1 MSTPTATAEPGRA
14 PGDADPRR
22 WIALA
27 VVLIAGF
34 MQLVD
39 ISIVN
44 VAIPSIQRDLDAT
57 YAQIQWVLAGYQL
70 AFAVMLI
77 TGGRLGDIFGRKRMF
92 MAGMAGF
99 TLASALCGLAQTP
112 SMLIASR
119 VLQGLFGAV
128 MFPQILSVIQ
138 VTFPP
143 RERAGAFGM
152 FGATIGLAT
161 ITGPLVGGLLIEADL
176 LGLQWRPIFLVNVP
190 IGIAALALAAR
201 FLTESK
207 APRALRLDPVGVAIV
222 TAGLLL
228 LVYPLVQGRDLDWP
242 LWTFLSMAAAVPV
255 LAGFAVYE
263 RRKKARDGS
272 PLVDL
277 DLFRQRSFV
286 PGLAVAGI
294 FFMGI
299 PAFFLTFSLW
309 LQIGLGFSAL
319 HAGLTGAPFAVG
331 SALASAASVRLAPRF
346 GRRILSA
353 GSLLLVAGMAA
364 LMWTVDRYGGTVG
377 SWQLAPALLVCGL
390 GLGSVVAPLVN
401 VVLAGIRGQDA
412 GAASGVLST
421 VQQVGG
427 AVGVA
432 VIGVVFFGLLGS
444 QAAGVADDVVGGLQR
459 DLQGA
464 GLPPAATQQVA
475 AGFRTCFEDRANAR
489 DPSAVP
495 ASCARAEAQ
504 GQGQEQEQVG
514 RVVAATADTARRAN
528 FSEAFQRTLWFEV
541 AVFLACFLLV
551 FLLPDARGDGAGQH
565 AGRRLPSRPG
575 RGGPARRRSGAA
587 GSRRR
592 CR

>member
-1 MSTPTATAEPGRA
+1 MSSPTTTAEPGRA
-14 PGDADPRR
+14 PGGADPRR
-22 WIALA
+22 WVALA

-77 TGGRLGDIFGRKRMF
+77 TGGRLGDIYGRKRLF
-92 MAGMAGF
+92 MTGMAGF
-99 TLASALCGLAQTP
+99 TLASALCGLAQSP
-112 SMLIASR
+112 AMLIGSR
-119 VLQGLFGAV
+119 VLQGLMGAI

-143 RERAGAFGM
+143 RERGTAFGM

-161 ITGPLVGGLLIEADL
+161 ITGPLVGGLLINADL
-176 LGLQWRPIFLVNVP
+176 LGLGWRPIFLVNVP
-190 IGIAALALAAR
+190 IGIAALAVATR
-201 FLTESK
+201 FLVESK
-207 APRALRLDPVGVAIV
+207 APRALRPDPVGVVIV
-222 TAGLLL
+222 TTGLLL

-242 LWTFLSMAAAVPV
+242 LWTFLSMAASV
-255 LAGFAVYE
+255 LVLIGFGVYE
-263 RRKKARDGS
+263 RHKKARDGS
-272 PLVDL
+272 PLVDM

-286 PGLAVAGI
+286 PGLLVAGI

-331 SALASAASVRLAPRF
+331 SAVASAASVRLAPNL
-346 GRRILSA
+346 GRRILSIGA
-353 GSLLLVAGMAA
+353 LLLVAGMVA
-364 LMWTVDRYGGTVG
+364 LIWTVDRYDGAVH
-377 SWQLAPALLVCGL
+377 SWQLLPALLVCGL
-390 GLGSVVAPLVN
+390 GLGCVVAPLVT

-432 VIGVVFFGLLGS
+432 LVGVIFFGLLGS
-444 QAAGVADDVVGGLQR
+444 QAAGVADDLIPGMQASLQS
-459 DLQGA
+459 A
-464 GLPPAATQQVA
+464 GVPPTVSRQVA
-475 AGFRTCFEDRANAR
+475 AGFRTCFEDRANAK

-495 ASCARAEAQ
+495 ASCARGQAQ
-504 GQGQEQEQVG
+504 AQPQVG
-514 RVVAATADTARRAN
+514 RVVAATADAARRQD
-528 FSEAFQRTLWFEV
+528 FSQAFQRTLLFEV
-541 AVFLACFLLV
+541 AVYLVCFLLM
-551 FLLPDARGDGAGQH
+551 FLLPAARGEARGEH
-565 AGRRLPSRPG
+565 AEA
-575 RGGPARRRSGAA
+575 PAAV
-587 GSRRR
+587 
-592 CR
+592 

>member
-14 PGDADPRR
+14 PGGADPRR
-22 WIALA
+22 WAALA
-27 VVLIAGF
+27 VVLAAGF

-57 YAQIQWVLAGYQL
+57 YSQIQWVLAGYQL

-77 TGGRLGDIFGRKRMF
+77 TGGRLGDIYGRKRLF
-92 MAGMAGF
+92 MIGMSGF
-99 TLASALCGLAQTP
+99 TLASALCGLAQSP
-112 SMLIASR
+112 EMLIGSR
-119 VLQGLFGAV
+119 VLQGLFGAI

-143 RERAGAFGM
+143 KERAGAFGM

-161 ITGPLVGGLLIEADL
+161 IMGPLVGGLLIEADL
-176 LGLQWRPIFLVNVP
+176 FGLQWRPIFLVNVP
-190 IGIAALALAAR
+190 IGILALAAAAR
-201 FLTESK
+201 YLIESR
-207 APRALRLDPVGVAIV
+207 APRALRLDPIGVAIV

-255 LAGFAVYE
+255 LVAFAVYE
-263 RRKKARDGS
+263 RHKKRLDGS
-272 PLVDL
+272 PLIDL

-299 PAFFLTFSLW
+299 PAFFLIFSLW

-319 HAGLTGAPFAVG
+319 HAGVTGVPFAVG
-331 SALASAASVRLAPRF
+331 SALASAASVRLAPAL
-346 GRRILSA
+346 GRRVLSA
-353 GSLLLVAGMAA
+353 GSLLLVAGMAG
-364 LMWTVDRYGGTVG
+364 LIWTVDHYGGAVH
-377 SWQLAPALLVCGL
+377 SWQLIPALLVCGL
-390 GLGSVVAPLVN
+390 GLGLVIAPLVN

-432 VIGVVFFGLLGS
+432 LIGVIFFGLLGS
-444 QAAGVADDVVGGLQR
+444 QAAGVADDVLGGLQR
-459 DLQGA
+459 DLQGG
-464 GLPPAATQQVA
+464 GLPPAATRQIG
-475 AGFRTCFEDRANAR
+475 AGFRTCFEDRANAK

-495 ASCARAEAQ
+495 ASCARAQAQ
-504 GQGQEQEQVG
+504 GQSQPQLAQVVG
-514 RVVAATADTARRAN
+514 TAADDARRQS
-528 FSEAFQRTLWFEV
+528 FSQAFQRSLLFEIG
-541 AVFLACFLLV
+541 VFLASFLLV
-551 FLLPDARGDGAGQH
+551 FLLPQARGEEVGH
-565 AGRRLPSRPG
+565 PE
-575 RGGPARRRSGAA
+575 AA
-587 GSRRR
+587 APV
-592 CR
+592 

>member
-14 PGDADPRR
+14 PGGADPRR
-22 WIALA
+22 WAALA
-27 VVLIAGF
+27 VVLAAGF

-92 MAGMAGF
+92 MIGMSGF
-99 TLASALCGLAQTP
+99 TLASALCGLAQSP
-112 SMLIASR
+112 EMLIGSR
-119 VLQGLFGAV
+119 VLQGLFGAI

-143 RERAGAFGM
+143 KERAGAFGM

-161 ITGPLVGGLLIEADL
+161 IMGPLVGGLLIEADL
-176 LGLQWRPIFLVNVP
+176 FGLQWRPIFLVNVP
-190 IGIAALALAAR
+190 IGILALAAAAR
-201 FLTESK
+201 YLIESR
-207 APRALRLDPVGVAIV
+207 APRALRLDPIGVAIV

-255 LAGFAVYE
+255 LVAFAVYE
-263 RRKKARDGS
+263 RHKKRLDGS
-272 PLVDL
+272 PLIDL

-299 PAFFLTFSLW
+299 PAFFLIFSLW

-319 HAGLTGAPFAVG
+319 HAGVTGVPFAVG
-331 SALASAASVRLAPRF
+331 SALASAASVRLAPAL
-346 GRRILSA
+346 GRRVLSA
-353 GSLLLVAGMAA
+353 GSLLLVAGMAG
-364 LMWTVDRYGGTVG
+364 LIWTVDHYGGAVH
-377 SWQLAPALLVCGL
+377 SWQLIPALLVCGL
-390 GLGSVVAPLVN
+390 GLGLVIAPLVN

-432 VIGVVFFGLLGS
+432 LIGVIFFGLLGS
-444 QAAGVADDVVGGLQR
+444 QAAAVADDVIPGLQR
-459 DLQGA
+459 DLQAA
-464 GLPPAATQQVA
+464 GLPPAVTQQLA
-475 AGFRTCFEDRANAR
+475 AGFRTCFEDRANAK

-495 ASCARAEAQ
+495 ASCARAQAQ
-504 GQGQEQEQVG
+504 GQSQPQLAQVVG
-514 RVVAATADTARRAN
+514 TAADDARRQS
-528 FSEAFQRTLWFEV
+528 FSQAFQRSLLFEIG
-541 AVFLACFLLV
+541 VFLASFLLV
-551 FLLPDARGDGAGQH
+551 FLLPQARGEEVGH
-565 AGRRLPSRPG
+565 PE
-575 RGGPARRRSGAA
+575 AA
-587 GSRRR
+587 APV
-592 CR
+592 

>member
-14 PGDADPRR
+14 PGGADPRR
-22 WIALA
+22 WAALA
-27 VVLIAGF
+27 VVLAAGF

-57 YAQIQWVLAGYQL
+57 YSQIQWVLAGYQL

-77 TGGRLGDIFGRKRMF
+77 TGGRLGDIYGRKRLF
-92 MAGMAGF
+92 MIGMSGF
-99 TLASALCGLAQTP
+99 TLASALCGLAQSP
-112 SMLIASR
+112 EMLIGSR
-119 VLQGLFGAV
+119 VLQGLFGAI

-143 RERAGAFGM
+143 KERAGAFGM

-161 ITGPLVGGLLIEADL
+161 IMGPLVGGLLIEADL
-176 LGLQWRPIFLVNVP
+176 FGLQWRPIFLVNVP
-190 IGIAALALAAR
+190 IGILALAAAAR
-201 FLTESK
+201 YLIESR
-207 APRALRLDPVGVAIV
+207 APRALRLDPIGVAIV

-255 LAGFAVYE
+255 LVAFAVYE
-263 RRKKARDGS
+263 RHKKRLDGS
-272 PLVDL
+272 PLIDL

-299 PAFFLTFSLW
+299 PAFFLIFSLW

-319 HAGLTGAPFAVG
+319 HAGVTGVPFAVG
-331 SALASAASVRLAPRF
+331 SALASAASVRLAPAL
-346 GRRILSA
+346 GRRVLSA
-353 GSLLLVAGMAA
+353 GSLLLVAGMAG
-364 LMWTVDRYGGTVG
+364 LIWTVDHYGGAVH
-377 SWQLAPALLVCGL
+377 SWQLIPALLVCGL
-390 GLGSVVAPLVN
+390 GLGLVIAPLVN

-432 VIGVVFFGLLGS
+432 LIGVIFFGLLGS
-444 QAAGVADDVVGGLQR
+444 QAVAVADDVIPGLQR
-459 DLQGA
+459 DLQAA
-464 GLPPAATQQVA
+464 GLPPAVTQQLA
-475 AGFRTCFEDRANAR
+475 AGFRTCFEDRANAK

-495 ASCARAEAQ
+495 ASCARAQAQ
-504 GQGQEQEQVG
+504 GQSQPQLAQVVG
-514 RVVAATADTARRAN
+514 TAADDARRQS
-528 FSEAFQRTLWFEV
+528 FSQAFQRSLLFEIG
-541 AVFLACFLLV
+541 VFLASFLLV
-551 FLLPDARGDGAGQH
+551 FLLPQARGEEVGH
-565 AGRRLPSRPG
+565 PE
-575 RGGPARRRSGAA
+575 AA
-587 GSRRR
+587 APV
-592 CR
+592 

>member
-1 MSTPTATAEPGRA
+1 MSTPTTTAEPGRA
-14 PGDADPRR
+14 PGAADPKR
-22 WIALA
+22 WVGLA

-57 YAQIQWVLAGYQL
+57 YSQIQWVLAGYQL

-77 TGGRLGDIFGRKRMF
+77 TGGRLGDIFGRKRLF
-92 MAGMAGF
+92 MIGMAGF
-99 TLASALCGLAQTP
+99 TLASALCGLAQSP
-112 SMLIASR
+112 GMLIGSR
-119 VLQGLFGAV
+119 VLQGLMGAV

-143 RERAGAFGM
+143 KERASAFGL

-161 ITGPLVGGLLIEADL
+161 ITGPLVGGLLIQADL
-176 LGLQWRPIFLVNVP
+176 FGLQWRPIFLVNVP
-190 IGIAALALAAR
+190 IGVLALAAAAR
-201 FLTESK
+201 YLIESR
-207 APRALRLDPVGVAIV
+207 APRALRLDPIGVTIV

-228 LVYPLVQGRDLDWP
+228 FVYPLVQGRDLDWP

-255 LAGFAVYE
+255 LVLFGVYE
-263 RRKKARDGS
+263 RHKKRLDGS
-272 PLVDL
+272 PLIDL

-309 LQIGLGFSAL
+309 LQIGLGFTAL
-319 HAGLTGAPFAVG
+319 HAGLTGIPFAVG
-331 SALASAASVRLAPRF
+331 SAVASAASVRLAPAL
-346 GRRILSA
+346 GRRLLSV

-364 LMWTVDRYGGTVG
+364 LIWTVDRYGGAIH
-377 SWQLAPALLVCGL
+377 SWQLIPALLVCGL

-432 VIGVVFFGLLGS
+432 LIGVIFFGLLGS
-444 QAAGVADDVVGGLQR
+444 QAAGVADDVIPGLR
-459 DLQGA
+459 AELQGA
-464 GLPPAATQQVA
+464 GLPPAVTQQVA
-475 AGFRTCFEDRANAR
+475 AGFRTCFEDRSNAK

-495 ASCARAEAQ
+495 ASCARAQAQ
-504 GQGQEQEQVG
+504 GQSQPQLAQVVG
-514 RVVAATADTARRAN
+514 ATADSARRQN
-528 FSEAFQRTLWFEV
+528 FSQAFQRTLLFEIG
-541 AVFLACFLLV
+541 VFLASFLLV
-551 FLLPDARGDGAGQH
+551 FLLPQARGEE
-565 AGRRLPSRPG
+565 AGRHAEA
-575 RGGPARRRSGAA
+575 PAAL
-587 GSRRR
+587 
-592 CR
+592 

>member
-14 PGDADPRR
+14 PGGADPRR

-27 VVLIAGF
+27 VVLTAGF

-57 YAQIQWVLAGYQL
+57 YSQIQWVLAGYQL

-77 TGGRLGDIFGRKRMF
+77 TGGRLGDIFGRKRLF
-92 MAGMAGF
+92 MTGMAGF
-99 TLASALCGLAQTP
+99 TLASALCGLAQ
-112 SMLIASR
+112 SAEMLIGSR

-143 RERAGAFGM
+143 KERAGAFGM

-176 LGLQWRPIFLVNVP
+176 FGLEWRPIFLVNVP
-190 IGIAALALAAR
+190 IGILALAAAAR
-201 FLTESK
+201 YLIESR
-207 APRALRLDPVGVAIV
+207 APRALRLDPIGVAIV

-255 LAGFAVYE
+255 LALFAVYE
-263 RRKKARDGS
+263 RHKKRLDGS

-277 DLFRQRSFV
+277 DLFRQRSFA

-299 PAFFLTFSLW
+299 PAFFLIFSLW
-309 LQIGLGFSAL
+309 LQIGLGFTAL
-319 HAGLTGAPFAVG
+319 HAGLTGIPFAIG
-331 SALASAASVRLAPRF
+331 SALASAASVRLAPAL
-346 GRRILSA
+346 GRRILSV
-353 GSLLLVAGMAA
+353 GSLLLIAGMAA
-364 LMWTVDRYGGTVG
+364 LIWTVDHYGGAVH
-377 SWQLAPALLVCGL
+377 SWQLIPALLVCGL

-412 GAASGVLST
+412 GSASGVLTT

-427 AVGVA
+427 AIGVA
-432 VIGVVFFGLLGS
+432 LIGVIFFGLLGS
-444 QAAGVADDVVGGLQR
+444 QAAGVAGDVLPGLQR
-459 DLQGA
+459 ELQAA
-464 GLPPAATQQVA
+464 GLPPAVTQQVA
-475 AGFRTCFEDRANAR
+475 AGFRTCFEDRSSAK
-489 DPSAVP
+489 DPSAVT
-495 ASCARAEAQ
+495 ASCARAQAQ
-504 GQGQEQEQVG
+504 GQSQPQLAQVVG
-514 RVVAATADTARRAN
+514 TAADSARREN
-528 FSEAFQRTLWFEV
+528 FSRAFQRTLLFEIG
-541 AVFLACFLLV
+541 VFLASFLLV
-551 FLLPDARGDGAGQH
+551 FLLPQARGEE
-565 AGRRLPSRPG
+565 AGRH
-575 RGGPARRRSGAA
+575 AEAA
-587 GSRRR
+587 APV
-592 CR
+592 

>member
-1 MSTPTATAEPGRA
+1 MSTPTTTAEPGRA
-14 PGDADPRR
+14 PGAADPKR
-22 WIALA
+22 WVGLA

-57 YAQIQWVLAGYQL
+57 YSQIQWVLAGYQL

-77 TGGRLGDIFGRKRMF
+77 TGGRLGDIFGRKRLF
-92 MAGMAGF
+92 MIGMAGF
-99 TLASALCGLAQTP
+99 TLASALCGLAQSP
-112 SMLIASR
+112 GMLIGSR
-119 VLQGLFGAV
+119 VLQGLMGAV

-143 RERAGAFGM
+143 RERATAFGM

-161 ITGPLVGGLLIEADL
+161 ITGPLVGGLLIQADL
-176 LGLQWRPIFLVNVP
+176 FGLQWRPIFLVNVP
-190 IGIAALALAAR
+190 IGVLALAAAAR
-201 FLTESK
+201 YLIESR
-207 APRALRLDPVGVAIV
+207 APRALRLDPIGVTII

-228 LVYPLVQGRDLDWP
+228 FVYPLVQGRDLDWP

-255 LAGFAVYE
+255 LVLFGVYE
-263 RRKKARDGS
+263 RHKKRLDGS
-272 PLVDL
+272 PLIDL

-309 LQIGLGFSAL
+309 LQIGLGFTAL
-319 HAGLTGAPFAVG
+319 HAGLTGIPFAVG
-331 SALASAASVRLAPRF
+331 SALASAASVRLAPAL
-346 GRRILSA
+346 GRRILSV
-353 GSLLLVAGMAA
+353 GSLLLVAGMAG
-364 LMWTVDRYGGTVG
+364 LIWTVDRYGGAIH
-377 SWQLAPALLVCGL
+377 SWQLIPALLVCGL

-427 AVGVA
+427 AIGVA
-432 VIGVVFFGLLGS
+432 MIGVIFFGLLGS
-444 QAAGVADDVVGGLQR
+444 QAAGVADDVIPGLR
-459 DLQGA
+459 AELQTA
-464 GLPPAATQQVA
+464 GLPPAVTQQVA
-475 AGFRTCFEDRANAR
+475 AGFRTCFEDRANAK

-495 ASCARAEAQ
+495 ASCARAQAQ
-504 GQGQEQEQVG
+504 GQSQPQLAQVVG
-514 RVVAATADTARRAN
+514 ATADSARRQN
-528 FSEAFQRTLWFEV
+528 FSQAFQRTLLFEIG
-541 AVFLACFLLV
+541 VFLASFLLV
-551 FLLPDARGDGAGQH
+551 FLLPQARGEEASRH
-565 AGRRLPSRPG
+565 AEA
-575 RGGPARRRSGAA
+575 PAAL
-587 GSRRR
+587 
-592 CR
+592 

>member
-1 MSTPTATAEPGRA
+1 MSSPTTTAEPGRA
-14 PGDADPRR
+14 PGGADPRR
-22 WIALA
+22 WVALA

-77 TGGRLGDIFGRKRMF
+77 TGGRLGDIYGRKRLF
-92 MAGMAGF
+92 MTGMAGF
-99 TLASALCGLAQTP
+99 TLASALCGLAQNP
-112 SMLIASR
+112 AMLIGSR
-119 VLQGLFGAV
+119 VLQGLMGAI

-143 RERAGAFGM
+143 RERGTAFGM

-161 ITGPLVGGLLIEADL
+161 ITGPLVGGLLINADL
-176 LGLQWRPIFLVNVP
+176 LGLGWRPIFLVNVP
-190 IGIAALALAAR
+190 IGIAALAVATR
-201 FLTESK
+201 FLVESK
-207 APRALRLDPVGVAIV
+207 APRALRPDPVGVVIV
-222 TAGLLL
+222 TTGLLL

-242 LWTFLSMAAAVPV
+242 LWTFLSMAASV
-255 LAGFAVYE
+255 LVLIGFGVYE
-263 RRKKARDGS
+263 RHKKARDGS
-272 PLVDL
+272 PLVDM

-286 PGLAVAGI
+286 PGLLVAGI

-331 SALASAASVRLAPRF
+331 SAVASAASVRLAPNL
-346 GRRILSA
+346 GRRILSIGA
-353 GSLLLVAGMAA
+353 LLLVAGMVA
-364 LMWTVDRYGGTVG
+364 LIWTVDRYDGAVH
-377 SWQLAPALLVCGL
+377 SWQLLPALLVCGL
-390 GLGSVVAPLVN
+390 GLGCVVAPLVT

-432 VIGVVFFGLLGS
+432 LVGVIFFGLLGS
-444 QAAGVADDVVGGLQR
+444 QAAGVADDLIPGMQASLQS
-459 DLQGA
+459 A
-464 GLPPAATQQVA
+464 GVPPAVSRQVA
-475 AGFRTCFEDRANAR
+475 AGFRTCFEDRANAK

-495 ASCARAEAQ
+495 ASCARGQAQ
-504 GQGQEQEQVG
+504 AQPQVG
-514 RVVAATADTARRAN
+514 RVVAATADAARRQD
-528 FSEAFQRTLWFEV
+528 FSQAFQRTLLFEV
-541 AVFLACFLLV
+541 AVYLVCFLLM
-551 FLLPDARGDGAGQH
+551 FLLPAARGEARGEH
-565 AGRRLPSRPG
+565 AEA
-575 RGGPARRRSGAA
+575 PAAV
-587 GSRRR
+587 
-592 CR
+592 

>member
-1 MSTPTATAEPGRA
+1 MSTPTATAGPGRA
-14 PGDADPRR
+14 PGGADPRR
-22 WIALA
+22 WVALA

-57 YAQIQWVLAGYQL
+57 YAEIQWVLAGYQL

-77 TGGRLGDIFGRKRMF
+77 TGGRLGDIFGRKRLF

-99 TLASALCGLAQTP
+99 TLASALCGLAQSP
-112 SMLIASR
+112 AMLIGSR
-119 VLQGLFGAV
+119 VLQGLMGAV

-138 VTFPP
+138 VTFAP
-143 RERAGAFGM
+143 RERGTAFGL

-176 LGLQWRPIFLVNVP
+176 LGLEWRPIFLVNVP
-190 IGIAALALAAR
+190 IGIAALAVAAR
-201 FLTESK
+201 YLVESR
-207 APRALRLDPVGVAIV
+207 APRALRLDPGGVVLV

-263 RRKKARDGS
+263 RRKKALDGS

-286 PGLAVAGI
+286 AGLLVAGI

-331 SALASAASVRLAPRF
+331 SALASAASVRLAPTL

-353 GSLLLVAGMAA
+353 GSLLLVAGMLA
-364 LMWTVDRYGGTVG
+364 LMWTVDRYGGAVH
-377 SWQLAPALLVCGL
+377 SWQLLPALLLCGL

-444 QAAGVADDVVGGLQR
+444 QAAGVADGVLPGLQR
-459 DLQGA
+459 DLQAA
-464 GLPPAATQQVA
+464 GLPPAATRQVA
-475 AGFRTCFEDRANAR
+475 AGFRTCFEDRASAK

-495 ASCARAEAQ
+495 ASCAQAQAQ
-504 GQGQEQEQVG
+504 GQGGAQGQDGAG
-514 RVVAATADTARRAN
+514 RVVAAAADTARRQS
-528 FSEAFQRTLWFEV
+528 FSQAFQGTLLFEV

-551 FLLPDARGDGAGQH
+551 FLLPDARGEGAG
-565 AGRRLPSRPG
+565 RPA
-575 RGGPARRRSGAA
+575 GPAAPV
-587 GSRRR
+587 
-592 CR
+592 

>member
-1 MSTPTATAEPGRA
+1 MSTSAATTGPGRA
-14 PGDADPRR
+14 PGAADPRR
-22 WIALA
+22 WVALA
-27 VVLIAGF
+27 VVLSAGF

-57 YAQIQWVLAGYQL
+57 YAEIQWVLAGYQL

-77 TGGRLGDIFGRKRMF
+77 TGGRLGDIFGRKRLF

-99 TLASALCGLAQTP
+99 TLASALCGLAQSP
-112 SMLIASR
+112 GMLIGSR
-119 VLQGLFGAV
+119 VLQGLMGAV

-143 RERAGAFGM
+143 RERGAALGM

-161 ITGPLVGGLLIEADL
+161 ITGPLVGGLLIDADL
-176 LGLQWRPIFLVNVP
+176 LGLGWRPIFLVNVP
-190 IGIAALALAAR
+190 IGVAALAVAAR
-201 FLTESK
+201 YLVESR
-207 APRALRLDPVGVAIV
+207 APRALRLDPGGVVIV

-228 LVYPLVQGRDLDWP
+228 LVYPLVQGRELDWP
-242 LWTFLSMAAAVPV
+242 PWTFLSMAAAVPV

-263 RRKKARDGS
+263 RRKKALDGS
-272 PLVDL
+272 PLVDP
-277 DLFRQRSFV
+277 DLFRERGFV
-286 PGLAVAGI
+286 AGLAVAGI

-309 LQIGLGFSAL
+309 LQIGLGFTAL
-319 HAGLTGAPFAVG
+319 RSGLTGAPFAVG
-331 SALASAASVRLAPRF
+331 SALASAASVRLAPSL

-353 GSLLLVAGMAA
+353 GCLLLVAGMAA
-364 LMWTVDRYGGTVG
+364 LIWTVDRYGGAVH
-377 SWQLAPALLVCGL
+377 SWQLLPALLVCGL

-444 QAAGVADDVVGGLQR
+444 QAAGVAGDVAPRLRGELQA
-459 DLQGA
+459 A
-464 GLPPAATQQVA
+464 GLPASATRQVE
-475 AGFRTCFEDRANAR
+475 AGFRACFQDRANAK
-489 DPSAVP
+489 DPAAVP
-495 ASCARAEAQ
+495 ASCAAAQ
-504 GQGQEQEQVG
+504 GQGRDQAGQ
-514 RVVAATADTARRAN
+514 VVAAVADSARRQN
-528 FSEAFQRTLWFEV
+528 FSEAFQRTLLFEV

-551 FLLPDARGDGAGQH
+551 FLLPGAR
-565 AGRRLPSRPG
+565 
-575 RGGPARRRSGAA
+575 GPARARAA
-587 GSRRR
+587 EAPAAL
-592 CR
+592 

>member
-1 MSTPTATAEPGRA
+1 MSTPTTTAEPGRA
-14 PGDADPRR
+14 PGAADPKR
-22 WIALA
+22 WVGLA

-57 YAQIQWVLAGYQL
+57 YSQIQWVLAGYQL

-77 TGGRLGDIFGRKRMF
+77 TGGRLGDIFGRKRLF
-92 MAGMAGF
+92 MIGMAGF
-99 TLASALCGLAQTP
+99 TLASALCGLAQSP
-112 SMLIASR
+112 GMLIGSR
-119 VLQGLFGAV
+119 VLQGLMGAV

-143 RERAGAFGM
+143 KERASAFGL

-161 ITGPLVGGLLIEADL
+161 ITGPLVGGLLIQADL
-176 LGLQWRPIFLVNVP
+176 FGLQWRPIFLVNVP
-190 IGIAALALAAR
+190 IGGLALAAAAR
-201 FLTESK
+201 YLIESR
-207 APRALRLDPVGVAIV
+207 APRALRLDPIGVTIV

-228 LVYPLVQGRDLDWP
+228 FVYPLVQGRDLDWP

-255 LAGFAVYE
+255 LVLFGVYE
-263 RRKKARDGS
+263 RHKKRLDGS
-272 PLVDL
+272 PLIDL

-309 LQIGLGFSAL
+309 LQIGLGFTAL
-319 HAGLTGAPFAVG
+319 HAGLTGIPFAVG
-331 SALASAASVRLAPRF
+331 SAVASAASVRLAPAL
-346 GRRILSA
+346 GRRLLSV

-364 LMWTVDRYGGTVG
+364 LIWTVDRYGGAIH
-377 SWQLAPALLVCGL
+377 SWQLIPALLVCGL

-432 VIGVVFFGLLGS
+432 MIGVIFFGLLGS
-444 QAAGVADDVVGGLQR
+444 QAAGVADDVIPGLR
-459 DLQGA
+459 AELQGA
-464 GLPPAATQQVA
+464 GLPPAVTQQVA
-475 AGFRTCFEDRANAR
+475 AGFRTCFEDRSNAK

-495 ASCARAEAQ
+495 ASCARAQAQ
-504 GQGQEQEQVG
+504 GQSQPQLAQVVG
-514 RVVAATADTARRAN
+514 ATADSARRQN
-528 FSEAFQRTLWFEV
+528 FSQAFQRTLLFEIG
-541 AVFLACFLLV
+541 VFLASFLLV
-551 FLLPDARGDGAGQH
+551 FLLPQARGEE
-565 AGRRLPSRPG
+565 AGRHAEA
-575 RGGPARRRSGAA
+575 PAAL
-587 GSRRR
+587 
-592 CR
+592 

>member
-1 MSTPTATAEPGRA
+1 MSRPTTTAESPRA
-14 PGDADPRR
+14 PGGADPRR
-22 WIALA
+22 WVALA
-27 VVLIAGF
+27 VVLTAGF

-44 VAIPSIQRDLDAT
+44 VAIPSVQRDLDAT
-57 YAQIQWVLAGYQL
+57 YAQVQWVLAGYQL

-77 TGGRLGDIFGRKRMF
+77 TGGRLGDIYGRKRLF
-92 MAGMAGF
+92 MTGMAGF
-99 TLASALCGLAQTP
+99 TLASALCGLAQSP
-112 SMLIASR
+112 AMLIGSR
-119 VLQGLFGAV
+119 VLQGLMGAV

-143 RERAGAFGM
+143 RERGTAFGM

-190 IGIAALALAAR
+190 IGIAALAVATR
-201 FLTESK
+201 CLTESR
-207 APRALRLDPVGVAIV
+207 APRALRPDPVGVAIV

-242 LWTFLSMAAAVPV
+242 LWTFVSMGAAVPV
-255 LAGFAVYE
+255 LIGFGVYE
-263 RRKKARDGS
+263 RHKKARDGS

-331 SALASAASVRLAPRF
+331 SAVASAASVRLAPGL
-346 GRRILSA
+346 GRRILSIGA
-353 GSLLLVAGMAA
+353 LLLVAGMAA
-364 LMWTVDRYGGTVG
+364 LIWTVDRYDGAVH
-377 SWQLAPALLVCGL
+377 SWQLLPALLVCGL
-390 GLGSVVAPLVN
+390 GLGSVVAPLVT

-432 VIGVVFFGLLGS
+432 LIGVIFFGLLGS
-444 QAAGVADDVVGGLQR
+444 QAAGVADDLLPGLRAGLQ
-459 DLQGA
+459 DA
-464 GLPPAATQQVA
+464 GVPPAVTRQVA
-475 AGFRTCFEDRANAR
+475 AGFRTCFEDRSNAR

-495 ASCARAEAQ
+495 ASCARGQAQAQ
-504 GQGQEQEQVG
+504 GQERIG
-514 RVVAATADTARRAN
+514 RVVAATADSARRQN
-528 FSEAFQRTLWFEV
+528 FSLAFRRTLLFEV
-541 AVFLACFLLV
+541 AVFLACFVLM
-551 FLLPDARGDGAGQH
+551 FLLPAAHGDGVVSAGQ
-565 AGRRLPSRPG
+565 RPTI
-575 RGGPARRRSGAA
+575 S
-587 GSRRR
+587 
-592 CR
+592 

>member
-14 PGDADPRR
+14 PGAADPKR
-22 WIALA
+22 WVALA

-57 YAQIQWVLAGYQL
+57 YSQIQWVLAGYQL

-77 TGGRLGDIFGRKRMF
+77 TGGRLGDIFGRKRLF
-92 MAGMAGF
+92 MTGMAGF
-99 TLASALCGLAQTP
+99 TLASALCGLAQSP
-112 SMLIASR
+112 GMLIGSR
-119 VLQGLFGAV
+119 VLQGLMGAV

-143 RERAGAFGM
+143 KERAGAFGL

-161 ITGPLVGGLLIEADL
+161 ITGPLVGGLLIQADL
-176 LGLQWRPIFLVNVP
+176 FGLQWRPIFLVNVP
-190 IGIAALALAAR
+190 IGVLALAAAAR
-201 FLTESK
+201 YLIESR
-207 APRALRLDPVGVAIV
+207 APRALRLDPIGVTIV

-228 LVYPLVQGRDLDWP
+228 FVYPLVQGRDLDWP

-255 LAGFAVYE
+255 LVLFGVYE
-263 RRKKARDGS
+263 RHKKRLDGS

-299 PAFFLTFSLW
+299 PAFFLIFSLW
-309 LQIGLGFSAL
+309 LQIGLGFTAL
-319 HAGLTGAPFAVG
+319 HAGLTGIPFAVG
-331 SALASAASVRLAPRF
+331 SAVASAASVRLAPAL

-364 LMWTVDRYGGTVG
+364 LIWTVDRYGGAIH
-377 SWQLAPALLVCGL
+377 SWQLIPALLVCGL

-432 VIGVVFFGLLGS
+432 MIGVIFFGLLGS
-444 QAAGVADDVVGGLQR
+444 QAAAVAEDVIPGLR
-459 DLQGA
+459 AELQGA
-464 GLPPAATQQVA
+464 GLPPAVTQQVA
-475 AGFRTCFEDRANAR
+475 AGFRTCFEDRSNAK

-495 ASCARAEAQ
+495 ASCARAQAQ
-504 GQGQEQEQVG
+504 GQSQPQLAQV
-514 RVVAATADTARRAN
+514 VEATADSARRQN
-528 FSEAFQRTLWFEV
+528 FSRAFQRTLLFEIG
-541 AVFLACFLLV
+541 VFLASFLLV
-551 FLLPDARGDGAGQH
+551 FLLPRARGEE
-565 AGRRLPSRPG
+565 AGRHAEA
-575 RGGPARRRSGAA
+575 PAAL
-587 GSRRR
+587 
-592 CR
+592 

>member
-1 MSTPTATAEPGRA
+1 MSSPTATTEPGRA

-22 WIALA
+22 WIGLA

-77 TGGRLGDIFGRKRMF
+77 TGGRLGDIFGRKRLF
-92 MAGMAGF
+92 MIGMAGF
-99 TLASALCGLAQTP
+99 TLASAFCGLAQNP
-112 SMLIASR
+112 SMLIGSR
-119 VLQGLFGAV
+119 IFQGLMGAI

-143 RERAGAFGM
+143 RERGTAFGI

-176 LGLQWRPIFLVNVP
+176 FGLEWRPIFLVNVP
-190 IGIAALALAAR
+190 IGIAALAAATR
-201 FLTESK
+201 YLIESK

-228 LVYPLVQGRDLDWP
+228 FIYPLVQGRDLGWP
-242 LWTFLSMAAAVPV
+242 PWTFLSMAAAVPV

-263 RRKKARDGS
+263 RRKKALDGS

-277 DLFRQRSFV
+277 DLFRQRAFV

-309 LQIGLGFSAL
+309 LQIGLGFTAL

-331 SALASAASVRLAPRF
+331 SALASAASVRLAPAL
-346 GRRILSA
+346 GRRILSV
-353 GSLLLVAGMAA
+353 GSLLLVAGMVA
-364 LMWTVDRYGGTVG
+364 LIWTVDRYGGGVD
-377 SWQLAPALLVCGL
+377 SWQLLPALLLCGL

-432 VIGVVFFGLLGS
+432 LVGVIFFGLLGS
-444 QAAGVADDVVGGLQR
+444 QAAGVADDLIPGLR
-459 DLQGA
+459 GELQGA
-464 GLPPAATQQVA
+464 GLPPAVTQQVA
-475 AGFRTCFEDRANAR
+475 AGFRTCFEDRANAK

-495 ASCARAEAQ
+495 ASCARAQAQ
-504 GQGQEQEQVG
+504 GQSQPQLAKVVG
-514 RVVAATADTARRAN
+514 ATADSARRQN
-528 FSEAFQRTLWFEV
+528 FSKAFQRTLLFEV

-551 FLLPDARGDGAGQH
+551 FLLPAARGEGAGQH
-565 AGRRLPSRPG
+565 AE
-575 RGGPARRRSGAA
+575 AA
-587 GSRRR
+587 APL
-592 CR
+592 

>member
-1 MSTPTATAEPGRA
+1 MSSPTTTAEPGRA
-14 PGDADPRR
+14 PGGADPRR
-22 WIALA
+22 WVALA

-77 TGGRLGDIFGRKRMF
+77 TGGRLGDIYGRKRLF
-92 MAGMAGF
+92 MTGMAGF
-99 TLASALCGLAQTP
+99 TLASALCGLAQNP
-112 SMLIASR
+112 AMLIGSR
-119 VLQGLFGAV
+119 VLQGLMGAI

-143 RERAGAFGM
+143 RERGTAFGM

-161 ITGPLVGGLLIEADL
+161 ITGPLVGGLLINADL
-176 LGLQWRPIFLVNVP
+176 LGLGWRPIFLVNVP
-190 IGIAALALAAR
+190 IGIAALAVATR
-201 FLTESK
+201 FLVESK
-207 APRALRLDPVGVAIV
+207 APRALRPDPVGVVIV
-222 TAGLLL
+222 TTGLLL

-242 LWTFLSMAAAVPV
+242 LWTFLSMAASV
-255 LAGFAVYE
+255 LVLIGFGVYE
-263 RRKKARDGS
+263 RHKKARDGS
-272 PLVDL
+272 PLVDM

-286 PGLAVAGI
+286 PGLLVAGI

-331 SALASAASVRLAPRF
+331 SAVASAASVRLAPNL
-346 GRRILSA
+346 GRRILSIGA
-353 GSLLLVAGMAA
+353 LLLVAGMVA
-364 LMWTVDRYGGTVG
+364 LIWTVDRYDGAIH
-377 SWQLAPALLVCGL
+377 SWQLLPALLVCGL
-390 GLGSVVAPLVN
+390 GLGCVVAPLVT

-432 VIGVVFFGLLGS
+432 LVGVIFFGLLGS
-444 QAAGVADDVVGGLQR
+444 QAAGVADDLIPGMQASLQS
-459 DLQGA
+459 A
-464 GLPPAATQQVA
+464 GVPPAVSRQVA
-475 AGFRTCFEDRANAR
+475 AGFRTCFEDRANAK

-495 ASCARAEAQ
+495 ASCARGQAQ
-504 GQGQEQEQVG
+504 AQAQVG
-514 RVVAATADTARRAN
+514 RVVAATADAARRQD
-528 FSEAFQRTLWFEV
+528 FSQAFQRTLLFEV
-541 AVFLACFLLV
+541 AVYLVCFLLM
-551 FLLPDARGDGAGQH
+551 FLLPAARGEARGEH
-565 AGRRLPSRPG
+565 AEA
-575 RGGPARRRSGAA
+575 PAAV
-587 GSRRR
+587 
-592 CR
+592 